1 LAGRKN
7 LARFF
12 LTYDDTQGNK
22 HHSGPHYVRA
32 TFVDMESPVSGF
44 SNSMVLKSGTHLHFA
59 QALKEIG
66 RLYYSHQLDRALEI
80 TVAAKKELS
89 NANLRLGSDD
99 FNDQIAI
106 LDKYINILGRDLQI
120 AETETRRIIQ
130 DREIAPQV
138 EGRSLH
144 EHCKNLFQEMTLTM
158 ETGSQGAIAVSG
170 FTTKDGKTTDLIT
183 LLNEMAMLEIAKHRN
198 LHVVERDKL
207 DMVLDEQKLALS
219 DLVDTTNAIT
229 VGKLLTVSHILTG
242 TVLEMPGSVV
252 IFGRIINVESGEIES
267 AAQVIVPRNREVE
280 ALL

>member
-1 LAGRKN
+1 MK
-7 LARFF
+7 
-12 LTYDDTQGNK
+12 
-22 HHSGPHYVRA
+22 A
-32 TFVDMESPVSGF
+32 TFVDMESPVTGF
-44 SNSMVLKSGTHLHFA
+44 SGSMVLKSGTNLHFA

-66 RLYYSHQLDRALEI
+66 ALYYSHQVERALEI
-80 TVAAKKELS
+80 TVEIKKELN
-89 NANLRLGSDD
+89 NANLRLGSND

-106 LDKYINILGRDLQI
+106 LDKYINILGEDLQM
-120 AETETRRIIQ
+120 AVTETRRIGS
-130 DREIAPQV
+130 DFEITPQV
-138 EGRSLH
+138 ATRSLH
-144 EHCKNLFQEMTLTM
+144 DHCKNLFQEMTLAMGTS
-158 ETGSQGAIAVSG
+158 SQGAIAISG
-170 FTTKDGKTTDLIT
+170 FTTKDGKKSDLVT
-183 LLNEMAMLEIAKHRN
+183 LLNEMAMIEVSKHRN
-198 LHVVERDKL
+198 LQVVERDKL